1 MSIITTTPV
10 ENPGAVRA
18 VAALSY
24 AAGSYLF
31 FFATFVAFAAFV
43 GGLFPPP
50 FATEVPSWIAV
61 AVDAGLILGFG
72 LQHSIMARPGFK
84 RAWTR
89 IVPETIERSTYVLV
103 AGIVTLVMLWQWRS
117 IPIVV
122 WNVETPAGRVALWRL
137 FAAGCVLVP
146 PVSFMLS

>member
-24 AAGSYLF
+24 AALSYLF

-50 FATEVPSWIAV
+50 FATGLPAGV
-61 AVDAGLILGFG
+61 AVLIDAGLILGFG

-89 IVPETIERSTYVLV
+89 FVPERVERSTYVL
-103 AGIVTLVMLWQWRS
+103 AATVM
-117 IPIVV
+117 
-122 WNVETPAGRVALWRL
+122 
-137 FAAGCVLVP
+137 
-146 PVSFMLS
+146 